1 MTCTVP
7 STKRRRRLDR
17 RRRRHAA
24 RTRNFRDSPRPP
36 AHVNEFPV
44 AAAKIWNAPPDIV
57 GRSSLTV
64 ASLQNSFS
72 RFPSFANTYSGPR
85 ISLNYVHATIIIR

>member
-36 AHVNEFPV
+36 VHVNAFPV

-64 ASLQNSFS
+64 DSSQN
-72 RFPSFANTYSGPR
+72 FPFLAFLLLLTLIVDHVLVLTMYMP
-85 ISLNYVHATIIIR
+85 L